1 MVMSK
6 QLIECGRSLLSL
18 LQDGIL
24 FSSGVSKIVHDLQ
37 NLKTLQT
44 TPPNFN
50 IDMYMN
56 IKIYSKN
63 DVLENVSPAS
73 NMAMYFGYQF
83 IKNSAGV
90 AIG

>member
-1 MVMSK
+1 MSK

-18 LQDGIL
+18 LQEGFL

-44 TPPNFN
+44 TPPKFN
-50 IDMYMN
+50 IDMY
-56 IKIYSKN
+56 KN

-83 IKNSAGV
+83 IKHSAGV